1 MILGM
6 SIATFTLLHVIV
18 SLLGILFGFV
28 AIAEMISNK
37 SSGVITELFLGF
49 TIATSA
55 SGFLFP
61 IKSVDPA
68 FVVGIISLVIL
79 ALAVYARYARHLAGG
94 SRLLY
99 VVCAVVAQWFNVFVA
114 IVQAFQKIGPLHA
127 LAPKG
132 SEPPFTVVQSVVL
145 LAFVVLGYLAAKRF
159 NRMPAAA
166 YAQAKAAR

>member
-37 SSGVITELFLGF
+37 SSSMISGLFLAF

-61 IKSVDPA
+61 FNGVDPA
-68 FVVGIISLVIL
+68 FAVGIISLVVL
-79 ALAVYARYARHLAGG
+79 ALAVYARYARHLVGG

-132 SEPPFTVVQSVVL
+132 SEPPFAVVQSVVL
-145 LAFVVLGYLAAKRF
+145 LAFVLLAYLAAKRF
-159 NRMPAAA
+159 NHVLGTA
-166 YAQAKAAR
+166 YAPVEVVR

>member
-37 SSGVITELFLGF
+37 SSGLVAASFLVF

-61 IKSVDPA
+61 FNGLDPA
-68 FVVGIISLVIL
+68 FIVGIISLVIL
-79 ALAVYARYARHLAGG
+79 ALAVYARYGRHLAGG

-99 VVCAVVAQWFNVFVA
+99 VVCATLAQWLNVFVA
-114 IVQAFQKIGPLHA
+114 IAQAFQKIPALHA

-132 SEPPFTVVQSVVL
+132 SEPPFAVVQSVVL
-145 LAFVVLGYLAAKRF
+145 LAFVVLGYLAARRF

-166 YAQAKAAR
+166 YVQEKLAR